1 MDLSR
6 AAGTDSGEEGLAWSS
21 GLGVVEEDHGSVESQ
36 SIRILST
43 GGTRHELVRGG
54 RGKST

>member
-1 MDLSR
+1 MDMSR

-21 GLGVVEEDHGSVESQ
+21 DLGVVEQDHGSVECQ
-36 SIRILST
+36 SIRILPT
-43 GGTRHELVRGG
+43 AGTRHELVRGG